1 MRLPSYRL
9 GVILAFI
16 LQVGLLGWLVAD
28 RALLIANGKE
38 IRLDVVPVDPADL
51 FRGDYVTLTYTI
63 SRIAST
69 RVDGDNDFAWQD
81 PIYVTIVQDGTD
93 DSAGGWKATAISH
106 EPPASGV
113 YLKGTVRDTSTSGPC
128 TGVSEC
134 TVYSVDYNLEQ
145 WFVPEG
151 TGRDLEQ
158 LRNDQKI
165 SVDVAVAK
173 NGRAALKRLLVD
185 GQVKYVEGLY

>member
-16 LQVGLLGWLVAD
+16 LQVGLLGWLVVD
-28 RALLIANGKE
+28 RATLIANGKE
-38 IRLDVVPVDPADL
+38 IRLEVLPVDPADL
-51 FRGDYVTLTYTI
+51 FRGDYVTLNYAI

-69 RVDGDNDFAWQD
+69 SVDGDNDFNYQD
-81 PIYVTIVQDGTD
+81 LIYVSLADDG
-93 DSAGGWKATAISH
+93 AGGWKATAISH
-106 EPPASGV
+106 APPPSGV
-113 YLKGTVRDTSTSGPC
+113 FLKGTVHEIGKSGPC

-134 TVYSVDYNLEQ
+134 TLYTVGYNLEQ

-151 TGRDLEQ
+151 TGHDIDQ
-158 LRNDQKI
+158 ARNGHQV
-165 SVDVAVAK
+165 SVDVAVAGD
-173 NGRAALKRLLVD
+173 GRAALKRLLVD

>member
-28 RALLIANGKE
+28 RAMLIANGRE
-38 IRLDVVPVDPADL
+38 IRLAVVPVDPADL
-51 FRGDYVTLTYTI
+51 FRGDFVTLSYGI

-69 RVDGDNDFAWQD
+69 DVDGDNDFAWQD
-81 PIYVTIVQDGTD
+81 PIYVTVGDDG
-93 DSAGGWKATAISH
+93 AGGWKATAISH
-106 EPPASGV
+106 APPASGV
-113 YLKGTVRDTSTSGPC
+113 FLKGTVREIGSGGAC
-128 TGVSEC
+128 AGVSEC
-134 TVYSVDYNLEQ
+134 TLYTVEYNLEQ

-151 TGRDLEQ
+151 TGHEIDQARDGHQ
-158 LRNDQKI
+158 V
-165 SVDVAVAK
+165 SVDVAVADD
-173 NGRAALKRLLVD
+173 GRAALKRLLVD